1 VTGDGPLTA
10 FAERYGPW
18 ALIAGAAEGIGAA
31 FASELAARGVN
42 LMLVDINEE
51 KLDATVAPLREQV
64 ELRTLVANLAD
75 AAALDAIVED
85 AAAVDLGLLIYN
97 AGISYV
103 GPFREQTL
111 ESSLAQ
117 LDINVRAPLVLVH
130 RLLPA
135 LLARRRGGLI
145 LLSSQSAMR
154 GAPLVATYAATK
166 AWALVLGEGL
176 WEELRHD
183 GIDALA
189 VLPGSTRTPG
199 WLASQPQSSLGT
211 SNVMEPSD
219 VAREAL
225 DTLGERPSLIVGQ
238 DNRDADAFIATMDR
252 RDAVA
257 MMGDVM
263 RSMYPSERE
272 PDPTV

>member
-1 VTGDGPLTA
+1 VSA
-10 FAERYGPW
+10 AEPFSARYGSW

-31 FASELAARGVN
+31 FASELAARGIN
-42 LMLVDINEE
+42 LLLVDFN
-51 KLDATVAPLREQV
+51 DALLQETATTLREHV
-64 ELRTLVANLAD
+64 EVRTIVANLAD
-75 AAALDAIVED
+75 VVSLDTIVD
-85 AAAVDLGLLIYN
+85 AAGEVDLGLFIYN

-103 GPFREQTL
+103 GAFRDQTL

-135 LLARRRGGLI
+135 LLARGRGGII

-154 GAPLVATYAATK
+154 GAPLVTTYAATK
-166 AWALVLGEGL
+166 AWALILGEGL

-183 GIDALA
+183 GVDVLA

-199 WLASQPQSSLGT
+199 WLASNPQSSLGT
-211 SNVMEPSD
+211 SNVGTPEE
-219 VAREAL
+219 VAQESLEAL
-225 DTLGERPSLIVGQ
+225 GQQPSLIIGEA
-238 DNRDADAFIATMDR
+238 NRESDAFIASMGR
-252 RDAVA
+252 REAVA

-263 RSMYPSERE
+263 RSMYPAERA

>member
-1 VTGDGPLTA
+1 MTAAAAA

-18 ALIAGAAEGIGAA
+18 ALVAGAAEGIGAA

-42 LMLVDINEE
+42 LLLVDVNAE
-51 KLDATVAPLREQV
+51 KLDATASPLRDQV
-64 ELRTLVANLAD
+64 EVRTLVANLAD
-75 AAALDAIVED
+75 PAALETILEAAAS
-85 AAAVDLGLLIYN
+85 VDLGLLIYN

-103 GPFREQTL
+103 GPFRDQTL

-130 RLLPA
+130 RLLPG
-135 LLARRRGGLI
+135 LLARGRGGVI

-166 AWALVLGEGL
+166 SWALVLGEGL

-183 GIDALA
+183 GVDVLA
-189 VLPGSTRTPG
+189 VLPGSTRTSG

-211 SNVMEPSD
+211 SNVMEPAD

-272 PDPTV
+272 ADPTV

>member
-1 VTGDGPLTA
+1 MAGA

-18 ALIAGAAEGIGAA
+18 ALICGAAEGIGAA
-31 FASELAARGVN
+31 FARELADRGVG
-42 LMLVDINEE
+42 LLLVDVNAER
-51 KLDATVAPLREQV
+51 LDETAAALRDRIEV
-64 ELRTLVANLAD
+64 DTLVADLSQKEG
-75 AAALDAIVED
+75 LDAIVD
-85 AAAVDLGLLIYN
+85 AVGSRDLGLLIYN

-103 GPFREQTL
+103 GPFRAQSL

-117 LDINVRAPLVLVH
+117 LDINVRAPTVLVH
-130 RLLPA
+130 RLLPG
-135 LLARRRGGLI
+135 LLARGRGGII

-166 AWALVLGEGL
+166 AWALVLGESL

-183 GIDALA
+183 GVDVLA

-199 WLASQPQSSLGT
+199 WLSSRPQSSLGT
-211 SNVMEPSD
+211 SNVMVPED
-219 VAREAL
+219 VALEAL
-225 DTLGERPSLIVGQ
+225 DTLGEQPSLIIGQ
-238 DNRDADAFIATMDR
+238 ANRDSEAFIASMDR

-263 RSMYPSERE
+263 RQMYPDQRDA
-272 PDPTV
+272 DPAV